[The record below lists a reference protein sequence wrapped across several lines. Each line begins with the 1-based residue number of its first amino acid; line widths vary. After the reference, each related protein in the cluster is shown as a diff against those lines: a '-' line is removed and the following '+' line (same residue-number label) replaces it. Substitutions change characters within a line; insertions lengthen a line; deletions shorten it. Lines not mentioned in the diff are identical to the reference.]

1 MGTIHV
7 IGWLGADPKM
17 QYTQDGVAV
26 TNFSV
31 AENRKYTRGDGEE
44 IEETQ
49 WYQVSAWGNLGEI
62 CNTYLEKGRQVYVE
76 GRLSTHEYVSDFQG
90 RKVARFSLDIRANQ
104 VTFLG
109 GGGNNADE
117 EEEETPPT
125 AKTRGGRNAGKTNPP
140 SANARPRGSRTNRQP
155 ANAGASDPAGDD
167 PPF

>member
-49 WYQVSAWGNLGEI
+49 WYQVSAWGNLGI
-62 CNTYLEKGRQVYVE
+62 SHPSIISLTNYYLYQVAKSQHKNP
-76 GRLSTHEYVSDFQG
+76 G
-90 RKVARFSLDIRANQ
+90 
-104 VTFLG
+104 LG
-109 GGGNNADE
+109 
-117 EEEETPPT
+117 
-125 AKTRGGRNAGKTNPP
+125 
-140 SANARPRGSRTNRQP
+140 
-155 ANAGASDPAGDD
+155 
-167 PPF
+167 